1 MNQVR
6 TLDAGAYIVVQEH
19 CPAAGLVGAVVFVE
33 EVEPPHPV
41 MHLRCVAPSCM
52 AAYAHNE
59 AHALIAGQKA
69 YHPLAWLK
77 KLPPL
82 DESEGESSWEEINT
96 PVLL

>member
-1 MNQVR
+1 M
-6 TLDAGAYIVVQEH
+6 VQEH

-33 EVEPPHPV
+33 AVEPPHPV
-41 MHLRCVAPSCM
+41 MHLRCVAPGCG
-52 AAYAHNE
+52 ARYAYDE
-59 AHALIAGQKA
+59 AHALIASHKA

-82 DESEGESSWEEINT
+82 DESERELSWEEINT